1 MLMWQASEWICVRH
15 DCVCGR
21 HRRCTNAMGS
31 NAIHEGGGRLE
42 CNDRKIGFSHGMY
55 NCKCKLVAA
64 NSGHRRCVT
73 LSVVG
78 CANNGNRKIM

>member
-31 NAIHEGGGRLE
+31 NAVHEGGGRLE
-42 CNDRKIGFSHGMY
+42 CNDSKIGFSHGMWKPQLQVQAGGGKQRAQKVCDLECGWL
-55 NCKCKLVAA
+55 CK
-64 NSGHRRCVT
+64 
-73 LSVVG
+73 
-78 CANNGNRKIM
+78 